1 MIAVQGFGLKK
12 EFEEDLVGTIRKVHE
27 IGFDG
32 IEPLILFQAEQGKM
46 PKNVWAQ
53 DTQEIAFAA
62 MKDLGMS
69 IPSAHIGVGFGIFT
83 MPVNRIIQGVLNA
96 HEKYGIETFVMTAPF
111 GSAMVARHWAKLAQ
125 TVADAVAPQGCRI
138 LYHNHDDEF
147 HAVRGGG
154 NALDLFLRKTSPDLL
169 LQIDIGWA
177 GMAGDEYE
185 IVKRYGDKLHT
196 LHLKDFYGQY
206 RGNYTHT
213 NMPDCGFARVG
224 DQGSVRFAVH
234 HRADHD
240 ERRRIKR
247 QLRSCILFHVDT
259 PFQTILTRCQNT
271 LQHYSDT
278 VSVYSYSP
286 RILCSGS
293 RAFVRPV
300 PEIGSDPD
308 RPGAPQKNPRIEGFG
323 DFFPA
328 NAAEAEPAP

>member
-12 EFEEDLVGTIRKVHE
+12 EFASDLTGTIRKIHE

-83 MPVNRIIQGVLNA
+83 MPAGNVIRGILQA
-96 HEKYGIETFVMTAPF
+96 HEDYGIDTFVMTAPF

-125 TVADAVAPQGCRI
+125 TVTDAVTPHGCRM

-147 HAVRGGG
+147 HPVRGGG
-154 NALDLFLRKTSPDLL
+154 NALDLFLKKTSPDVL

-185 IVKRYGDKLHT
+185 IVKSYGDKLHT

-206 RGNYTHT
+206 RGNYTRK
-213 NMPDCGFARVG
+213 NMPDEAFAPIGEGAIRTKDCIALTKTLPNFSGTYIIDQDKSTRDMLEDLKVG
-224 DQGSVRFAVH
+224 Y
-234 HRADHD
+234 
-240 ERRRIKR
+240 ENIRRM
-247 QLRSCILFHVDT
+247 L
-259 PFQTILTRCQNT
+259 
-271 LQHYSDT
+271 
-278 VSVYSYSP
+278 
-286 RILCSGS
+286 
-293 RAFVRPV
+293 
-300 PEIGSDPD
+300 
-308 RPGAPQKNPRIEGFG
+308 
-323 DFFPA
+323 
-328 NAAEAEPAP
+328 EA